1 MNPMEDPRPN
11 NNKPL
16 NPSHERVPIMCKLVQ
31 IPTAKTVRI
40 AKTQIGKIRQGGAR
54 QNAVGMRKLAKTGR
68 GSRNPKKVDPGWRAI
83 RVTQAAARGSKSATT
98 GAGRDDE
105 SKGQDPKRKELIL
118 REKPKRAPPPKTNP

>member
-1 MNPMEDPRPN
+1 LKKGGDVNPMVDPRPN

-16 NPSHERVPIMCKLVQ
+16 NPGHERVPIMCKLVQ

-54 QNAVGMRKLAKTGR
+54 QNAVGMRKPAKTGR

-83 RVTQAAARGSKSATT
+83 RVTTGSSERVKVGNDGRRTPGTTTKVKVKILKGKS
-98 GAGRDDE
+98 
-105 SKGQDPKRKELIL
+105 
-118 REKPKRAPPPKTNP
+118 

>member
-1 MNPMEDPRPN
+1 
-11 NNKPL
+11 
-16 NPSHERVPIMCKLVQ
+16 MCKLVQ

-83 RVTQAAARGSKSATT
+83 RVTTGSSERVKAD
-98 GAGRDDE
+98 GR
-105 SKGQDPKRKELIL
+105 
-118 REKPKRAPPPKTNP
+118 RAPGTTTKVKVKILKGKS